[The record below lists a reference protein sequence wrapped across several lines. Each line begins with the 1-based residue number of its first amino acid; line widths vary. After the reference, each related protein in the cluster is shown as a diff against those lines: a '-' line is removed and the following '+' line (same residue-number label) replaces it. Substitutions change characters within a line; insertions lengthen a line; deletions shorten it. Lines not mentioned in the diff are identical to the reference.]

1 MARKSGSSDVA
12 DDPTRE
18 LEERRYM
25 AELGHRIR
33 ALREERRM
41 TQQALAS
48 AAGIATDMVSR
59 LENGHYTSPG
69 LRTLVRIADGLGL
82 SVSSLLPDAPGPSG
96 TSPEAVMMA
105 RLGAVARRASRDELE
120 LIVELAAT
128 VTGRRRDG
136 GGNRA

>member
-1 MARKSGSSDVA
+1 MATRDDTA
-12 DDPTRE
+12 DPTRE
-18 LEERRYM
+18 LKERRYM
-25 AELGHRIR
+25 VELGHRIR

-41 TQQALAS
+41 TQQALAA
-48 AAGIATDMVSR
+48 AAGVATDMVSR

-69 LRTLVRIADGLGL
+69 LRTLLRIADGLAL
-82 SVSSLLPDAPGPSG
+82 SVSALLPDAPGPSG

-128 VTGRRRDG
+128 VTGRRRDPSPS
-136 GGNRA
+136 RS